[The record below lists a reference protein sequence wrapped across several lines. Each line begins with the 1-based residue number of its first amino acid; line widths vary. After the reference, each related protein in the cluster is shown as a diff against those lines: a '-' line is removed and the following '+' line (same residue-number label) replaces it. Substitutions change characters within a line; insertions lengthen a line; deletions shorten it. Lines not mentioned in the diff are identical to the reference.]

1 LANDHCKLAICILPF
16 AICNRSRW
24 TVVVLAYLLLAAAT
38 LRAQEAHYEPGR
50 LSKAVE
56 INAQPLPV
64 SDRDAAAT
72 QPLPSI
78 PSFPFR
84 QIVASEPVG
93 GESTTASRKLAP
105 RSSSPKRSLD
115 RPAVATPTAAVGT
128 VISSLVIVLGL
139 FVVLV
144 WISKRFTPAGS
155 AALPKEAVELLGRA
169 PLSGRQTMQL
179 IRVGNR
185 LLLVALS
192 ASGAETLTEITD
204 PVEVEHLAGLCRGG
218 RSDSASASFNRVLS
232 QLATEPAAQAPR
244 ARVRGA
250 A

>member
-1 LANDHCKLAICILPF
+1 MLPKLPSARLALAC
-16 AICNRSRW
+16 
-24 TVVVLAYLLLAAAT
+24 LLLACAEAG
-38 LRAQEAHYEPGR
+38 AQESHYEPQR
-50 LSKAVE
+50 LSQA
-56 INAQPLPV
+56 IAITAQPLPV
-64 SDRDAAAT
+64 SDRDTAAA
-72 QPLPSI
+72 QHPPAI

-84 QIVASEPVG
+84 QISVNEPAG
-93 GESTTASRKLAP
+93 TESTTSSRKLAP
-105 RSSSPKRSLD
+105 RSSSPKRALD
-115 RPAVATPTAAVGT
+115 RPVVPTPTAAIGT
-128 VISSLVIVLGL
+128 VVSSLAIVLGL
-139 FVVLV
+139 FAALV
-144 WISKRFTPAGS
+144 WFSKRFAPAGS

-169 PLSGRQTMQL
+169 PLAGRQTMQL

-218 RSDSASASFNRVLS
+218 KSDSASASFTRVLS
-232 QLATEPAAQAPR
+232 QLAAEPAGESPR

>member
-1 LANDHCKLAICILPF
+1 LANDHCKLTICILQF
-16 AICNRSRW
+16 ANCNRSRQ
-24 TVVVLAYLLLAAAT
+24 TAVAFACLLLASAA
-38 LRAQEAHYEPGR
+38 LPAQESHYEPGR
-50 LSKAVE
+50 LSKSVE

-64 SDRDAAAT
+64 SDRDAK
-72 QPLPSI
+72 PPSHSPSI

-84 QIVASEPVG
+84 QIAGSEPIG

-128 VISSLVIVLGL
+128 VVSSLAIVLGL
-139 FVVLV
+139 FAAFV
-144 WISKRFTPAGS
+144 WFSKRFAPAGS
-155 AALPKEAVELLGRA
+155 AALPKDAVELLGRA
-169 PLSGRQTMQL
+169 PLAGRQSMQL

-218 RSDSASASFNRVLS
+218 KSDSASASFNRVLS

-244 ARVRGA
+244 SRVRGA